1 MKAIG
6 IIILSF
12 ITSILY
18 SCSTE
23 EGILSPVEPIVNP
36 SEDNV
41 YFSFNQWI
49 YSQMNQ
55 HYLWR
60 EDLPDS
66 ISCNYDQT
74 PDVFFKDLLSSK
86 DRFSY
91 MLNNPYY
98 YPTEYATSGFAY
110 QTYQDKCGNRA
121 EYILYVSDE
130 NIKSSYLE
138 RGKWIRINSVATTS
152 ISFNPVNFE
161 NELFIYDNKII
172 SLSISTPNK
181 QSTVLLDSI
190 YQGNIGYLCYT
201 EFDEISDLIPALTN
215 FKNKNI
221 SNLILDLR
229 YNPGGYVKT
238 CKYLANCIVSEK
250 AYGNIFQITK
260 YNDIIAKENILE
272 TGKAE
277 SYNNF
282 GFPTSN
288 PFYDK
293 GEYPIIP
300 LNLSCLYV
308 LTSSHTA
315 SASEAIILCLK
326 PYMDII
332 QIGETT
338 VGKGVGSYTI
348 YDKQFKYAIQ
358 PITMQYYNQSGETVT
373 NDGLKPDIYISDG
386 YSVSKKNIGDIDEPL
401 LKCALSTINSSVF
414 NNNPLQQSHFID
426 NTLTLIGEPSYVTE
440 FKNKYY
446 NESN

>member
-1 MKAIG
+1 MKVLRIL
-6 IIILSF
+6 ILSL
-12 ITSILY
+12 TTLLLY

-23 EGILSPVEPIVNP
+23 EDLPSPVEPAVTP
-36 SEDNV
+36 SEENV
-41 YFSFNQWI
+41 YFSHNQWI
-49 YSQMNQ
+49 YAVMNK

-60 EDLPDS
+60 EDMPDS

-74 PDVFFKDLLSSK
+74 PDEFFNGLLSSK

-98 YPTEYATSGFAY
+98 SPTEYVNPGFAY
-110 QTYQDKCGNRA
+110 QTYQDKYGNRA

-130 NIKSSYLE
+130 NIKSSYIQ
-138 RGKWIRINSVATTS
+138 RGKWIKLNSKEVSS
-152 ISFNPVNFE
+152 ISFNPVNLE
-161 NELFIYDNKII
+161 NDIFIYDDKTITQ
-172 SLSISTPNK
+172 SISNPTK

-190 YQGNIGYLCYT
+190 YPGNIGYLCYT
-201 EFDEISDLIPALTN
+201 EFDNIADLIPSLTK
-215 FKNKNI
+215 FKNSNI

-238 CKYLANCIVSEK
+238 CKYLANCIASEN
-250 AYGNIFQITK
+250 AYGNIFQVTK

-277 SYNNF
+277 LYDNF

-288 PFYDK
+288 PANNK
-293 GEYPIIP
+293 GGYPIIP
-300 LNLSCLYV
+300 LNLSSLYV

-315 SASEAIILCLK
+315 SASEATILCLK
-326 PYMDII
+326 PYMDVI

-348 YDKQFKYAIQ
+348 YDKQFKYALQ
-358 PITMQYYNQSGETVT
+358 PITMQYYNQSGETVS
-373 NDGLKPDIYISDG
+373 NDGLAPDIFIADG
-386 YSVSKKNIGDIDEPL
+386 YSISKKNIGEDSEPL
-401 LKCALSTINSSVF
+401 LQAALSVINGFVLDNSSLLLSRSGV
-414 NNNPLQQSHFID
+414 SS
-426 NTLTLIGEPSYVTE
+426 LTPIGEPSYVTE
-440 FKNKYY
+440 FNNKHY